1 VLDKDESD
9 FMAELQYRTIK
20 EEKVCQDVP
29 EDVRIDVWRITGF
42 LFLFP
47 LQGGLLTQYTSVF
60 REG

>member
-1 VLDKDESD
+1 
-9 FMAELQYRTIK
+9 MAELQYRTIK